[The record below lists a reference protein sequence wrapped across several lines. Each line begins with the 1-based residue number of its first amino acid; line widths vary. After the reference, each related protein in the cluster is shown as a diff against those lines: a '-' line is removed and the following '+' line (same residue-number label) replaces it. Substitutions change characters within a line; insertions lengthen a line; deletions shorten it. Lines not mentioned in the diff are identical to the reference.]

1 MRRAWTSDDVA
12 ILRRMAGEK
21 TGVKPI
27 AIKLN
32 RTTDAVTRKAFGLGI
47 TFGRVIGPFF
57 TPDEDAHLK
66 RLVNGPS
73 ATWKMIAAKMN
84 RPEASV
90 RKRAPFLGLKKPF
103 PKSYGL
109 PVRLASKPAVVVPF
123 QRACLNCQNIFTPAH
138 DKLYLCKPCK
148 STTNW
153 KDGQYMVDVL

>member
-1 MRRAWTSDDVA
+1 MRRAWTPDDVST
-12 ILRRMAGEK
+12 LRRMAEEN

-32 RTTDAVTRKAFGLGI
+32 RTRDSVTRKAFGLGI

-57 TPDEDAHLK
+57 SPEEDVHLK
-66 RLVNGPS
+66 QLVNGPS
-73 ATWKMIAAKMN
+73 TTWKMIGVKMN
-84 RPEASV
+84 RPASSL
-90 RKRAPFLGLKKPF
+90 RKRAAFLGLNKPF
-103 PKSYGL
+103 PKSYAT
-109 PVRLASKPAVVVPF
+109 PARLARKPVVLPR

-138 DKLYLCKPCK
+138 SKLYLCKPCK